1 MNSEASVYSN
11 MDWSQLANP
20 MNKKESQPS
29 LSSTN
34 NMYPQLS
41 SFMNPAAASGAGS
54 PANLQAD
61 PTAATASDRHKKLSL
76 KSGNFWD
83 SYGVASSTPPVPS
96 FSSNMANPANS
107 GNASSLNTN
116 NLSEKGTVLTPT
128 ASSMPMTASNTFNA
142 DPIPPYSNT
151 TSIGG
156 NPLGSADPNPGIFP
170 AKSYASPFPSALTT
184 EGMSPKF
191 LKDRFPSSNT
201 VAGAASPKVNSPFT
215 SYKRSSLNV
224 SPSSTSIPQSR
235 SIGSGFNNPSGY
247 GWLPQQYNSLPT
259 SYPANPPQDV
269 DPALAQFAGHAYDST
284 NAATLGASG
293 YQQFAGASQPEA
305 IPESINSPLRRGSTR
320 LSNSPVYSVGGGM
333 PARDTDSPMN
343 ILVDKAK
350 AKISMNE
357 NGASAN
363 SVREHS
369 MPDQTTSNYFTPENF
384 PQHLAS
390 LIPPAVLRW
399 LYKDPQNN
407 IQGPFSGVDMH
418 QWYRAGYFPLS
429 LPVKRLEEE
438 EYYSLAFFVRQVGN
452 QFEPFLIPLSPVS
465 VPNNQSPSWNAQGTD
480 LPSSTYIPNNDS
492 EALESADTKR
502 QGSVQF
508 QREDDT
514 GAARKVSIQSQ
525 SLPKSLVESIVNQ
538 PDESVLKEEK
548 QTISSPSEIMSKE
561 GKDAKTTSQKRE
573 KAHEPIDQTTVDSN
587 LTQNLKSLEL
597 KEKQSKEEVKNTT
610 ESVQKSDE
618 PKFNPSINK
627 PASATA
633 ETGAFA
639 PRPSPWKSLP
649 SKPMPSLDET
659 IHKEM
664 ENALNGELPDQNEK
678 TTQKPTNSQPTMPVE
693 AGSPWGKV
701 NDVATS
707 ISQEIQRME
716 KQNENLKTNAASNAQ
731 VQAQTQIQAEAQ
743 AQAEAAAKPAP
754 QTLAST
760 SVWGSGSTNPPNA
773 WSKHASLK
781 SPMLKKN
788 IQQAEVHTKQQ
799 APVSTTT
806 NAATVAN
813 VTATRNVMPVAK
825 AKPATSAP
833 AASAPNDENKKMT
846 AFLETTLESEDS
858 WSVVGPG
865 GKVFNQ
871 QLSGTATANRSPATK
886 PAVVAAPVNS
896 QPNTSKL
903 QQVISS
909 SGLSPEFLSWCKHSL
924 KGLNEGVNYEEFL
937 NMLLSFPVESNNEV
951 AEIISDSIYANSTTM
966 DGRRFAGEF
975 MRRRMADLSGKD
987 EGLDGMITKGQ
998 ENGSPGAW
1006 SSVART
1012 KPKQGVEW
1020 NSAFKVVTG
1029 KKNKKR
1035 T

>member
-1 MNSEASVYSN
+1 MNSEASVFSN
-11 MDWSQLANP
+11 MEWSQLANP
-20 MNKKESQPS
+20 LNKKESQPS

-41 SFMNPAAASGAGS
+41 SFMNPTGASGAGS

-61 PTAATASDRHKKLSL
+61 PTTATASDPHKKLSL

-96 FSSNMANPANS
+96 FSSNTANPATS
-107 GNASSLNTN
+107 GNTSSLNTN
-116 NLSEKGTVLTPT
+116 NLSEKGTVSSIPT
-128 ASSMPMTASNTFNA
+128 TASNTFNI
-142 DPIPPYSNT
+142 DPSPPYPNA

-156 NPLGSADPNPGIFP
+156 NPLGSVDSNSGFFP
-170 AKSYASPFPSALTT
+170 SKSFTSPFPSALAT

-201 VAGAASPKVNSPFT
+201 VAGAASPKVSSPFT
-215 SYKRSSLNV
+215 AYKRTSLNA

-235 SIGSGFNNPSGY
+235 SIGSSINNPSGY
-247 GWLPQQYNSLPT
+247 GWLPQQSSSLPT
-259 SYPANPPQDV
+259 SYPVNPPHDV
-269 DPALAQFAGHAYDST
+269 DPALAQFTGHAYDSP
-284 NAATLGASG
+284 NVSRYEQFSGAP
-293 YQQFAGASQPEA
+293 QPDA
-305 IPESINSPLRRGSTR
+305 LPEGINSPMHRGSTR
-320 LSNSPVYSVGGGM
+320 LSNSPAYSVGGGI
-333 PARDTDSPMN
+333 PARDTDSPLN

-357 NGASAN
+357 NGASSS
-363 SVREHS
+363 SVREQS
-369 MPDQTTSNYFTPENF
+369 TPGEAASSYFPPEKF

-438 EYYSLAFFVRQVGN
+438 EYYSLAFFIRQVGN

-465 VPNNQSPSWNAQGTD
+465 VQNNQNPSWNAQGTD

-492 EALESADTKR
+492 EALEARDIKR
-502 QGSVQF
+502 PGSLQS
-508 QREDDT
+508 QREDDND
-514 GAARKVSIQSQ
+514 ASRKASVQSQ
-525 SLPKSLVESIVNQ
+525 SLEKSLMENIVSQ
-538 PDESVLKEEK
+538 PDENVYKEDK
-548 QTISSPSEIMSKE
+548 HTSFSPSDITNKDE
-561 GKDAKTTSQKRE
+561 KDATAVSQNKE
-573 KAHEPIDQTTVDSN
+573 KVYEPTQRNAVDSN
-587 LTQNLKSLEL
+587 LSKNLKSLEL
-597 KEKQSKEEVKNTT
+597 KEKQSKEETKPKVEPI
-610 ESVQKSDE
+610 ESTAGNSDE
-618 PKFNPSINK
+618 HQSIPSVNK
-627 PASATA
+627 PASAAT
-633 ETGAFA
+633 ETGATA

-649 SKPMPSLDET
+649 TKRMPSLDET

-664 ENALNGELPDQNEK
+664 ENAINGDMPDHNEK
-678 TTQKPTNSQPTMPVE
+678 TNQKPANNQPSQPSIPAE

-716 KQNENLKTNAASNAQ
+716 KQNESLKSKAAVASQ
-731 VQAQTQIQAEAQ
+731 VQSQNQAQ
-743 AQAEAAAKPAP
+743 AQAQAAAKPAP

-760 SVWGSGSTNPPNA
+760 SVWGSGSTNTPNA
-773 WSKHASLK
+773 WSKHAALK

-799 APVSTTT
+799 PLASSAT
-806 NAATVAN
+806 NAATVAS
-813 VTATRNVMPVAK
+813 AASTRNVTPAAK
-825 AKPATSAP
+825 VIKPATYAP
-833 AASAPNDENKKMT
+833 AVSAPNEENKKLS
-846 AFLETTLESEDS
+846 AFLETTLETEDS

-865 GKVFNQ
+865 GKVVNQ
-871 QLSGTATANRSPATK
+871 QPTSTSTTNRSPTSK
-886 PAVVAAPVNS
+886 PAAVANPVNS
-896 QPNTSKL
+896 QPSPSKL
-903 QQVISS
+903 QQVITS
-909 SGLSPEFLSWCKHSL
+909 SGLSPEFLSWCKNSL

-975 MRRRMADLSGKD
+975 MRRRMADISGKD
-987 EGLDGMITKGQ
+987 ESLNGTITKGQ
-998 ENGSPGAW
+998 ENGSSGAW

-1012 KPKQGVEW
+1012 KPKQGAEW